1 MASTFKQLVIWRSV
15 FLFFGFKIR
24 VRVRVGL
31 EYRVRAR
38 FRLQRIIDNYC
49 RYVIREDR
57 VPVAGTGYTTFFIVS
72 VTGMTETTQKQQ
84 ICLKKNTKSKPK
96 TTQKHNY
103 SSLSDFPGRTTP
115 VFLFRQLAISHFGS
129 NAQQYSRTA
138 LTVSVNIQIPDA
150 AKV

>member
-38 FRLQRIIDNYC
+38 FRWQRIIDNYC

-84 ICLKKNTKSKPK
+84 ICLKKTQNRNQKLHKS
-96 TTQKHNY
+96 TI
-103 SSLSDFPGRTTP
+103 SLSDFPGRTTP
-115 VFLFRQLAISHFGS
+115 VFFIQTVGNFPLRQQRWLSAAVFTYSTDS
-129 NAQQYSRTA
+129 LCQY
-138 LTVSVNIQIPDA
+138 PDPRRG
-150 AKV
+150 

>member
-38 FRLQRIIDNYC
+38 FRWQRIIDNYC

-84 ICLKKNTKSKPK
+84 ICLKKTQNRNQKLHKS
-96 TTQKHNY
+96 TITVVCQT
-103 SSLSDFPGRTTP
+103 FPGERHQ
-115 VFLFRQLAISHFGS
+115 FF
-129 NAQQYSRTA
+129 YSDSWQFPT
-138 LTVSVNIQIPDA
+138 SA
-150 AKV
+150 ATRSSIHVQH